1 MFRRQTSEPRLAGTN
16 AIPRVFRTP
25 AGTERRSPQKRGRK
39 VPACHKPALHCMPPR
54 TYTGITHM
62 DDRQRRLEGTLYRP
76 SFEQDSCG
84 FGLIAN
90 MDDKPSHWL
99 VSTAISSLANLT
111 HRGAVAADGKSGDG
125 CGLLFRKP
133 DSFLRTVAREKGF
146 ELAAHYAAGL
156 VFHSADL
163 EAGKVSLANLKAQ
176 LEEQGLEVAGFRT
189 VPTDTRACGEYALK
203 TLPAIAQ
210 VFVNCP
216 ANMDAASFER
226 RLYIGR
232 RLAEKANK
240 ADASFYVPTLSAHT
254 MSYKGL
260 VTPENLPVFFPDL
273 QDERFTSSLAVFHQR
288 FSTNTWPQWKLAQP
302 FRYVAHNGEINTISG
317 NRSWARARE
326 AIMASPLIPNM
337 DDIRPIVQT
346 DGSDSMSL
354 DNMLEGLLMGGI
366 DFFRALRLLV
376 PPAWQNV
383 DTTDK
388 ELRAFYEY
396 NSMHMEP
403 WDGPAGIVLTNG
415 RYAGCMLDRNG
426 LRPGRYVLT
435 RDRHLTISSEIG
447 VWPYKPEDVVKKG
460 RVRPGQIIAVDL
472 QSGQLLLPHEIDAKL
487 KAAHPY
493 RRWIKQYANRLE
505 LSMDEDGGRPELSR
519 EQLNVFQK
527 HFQVSFEER
536 DAVIR
541 VLAEDAQEAVGSMG
555 DDTPMAVLSQRV
567 RSPFDYLRQQFAQ
580 VTNPPIDPIREAV
593 VMSLNTVFGSEK
605 NIFEETADHAKR
617 IEVSSPILSYE
628 KFKLLTSQADEQF
641 RAQTFD
647 LCYDPSQLD
656 LKGAIAALCEQVV
669 AASKAGVAI
678 AVLTDRHIAKDRL
691 PIHALFATGAVH
703 TALVNSGLRCK
714 TNLLIDTATARDP
727 HQFACLIGYG
737 ATAVH
742 PYLAYEV
749 IADLIKTGSVNEK
762 PSEAMS
768 KFRKGINKGLLKV
781 LSKMGIST
789 VASYRGAQLFEAVGI
804 ADEIVETC
812 MPFTVSRIGGANFA
826 DFEADMKQLSKLAFN
841 AMRPIS
847 QGGLL
852 KYVFGEEYHAY
863 NPDVVMQLQKAV
875 QNGDYTEYLRYAE
888 LVNTRP
894 VAMLRDLMQLKIDPA
909 QSIAIDEVEPLE
921 AILKRFDSAGM
932 SLGALSPEAHEALAE
947 GMNRLGGRS
956 NSGEGGEDP
965 ARYGTVKMSKI
976 KQVASGR
983 FGVTPHYLVNAEVL
997 QIKVAQGA
1005 KPGEGGQL
1013 PGDKVSGLIARLR
1026 HAKEGISLISP
1037 PPHHDIYSIEDLAQL
1052 IFDLKQV
1059 NPSALVSVKLVAE
1072 PGVGTVAA
1080 GVAKAY
1086 ADLITISGY
1095 DGGTG
1100 ASPLSSVKYAGSPW
1114 ELGLTEAQQVLRA
1127 NGLRG
1132 RVRVQTDGGLKTGLD
1147 VIKAAIMGAE
1157 SFGFGTGPMVALG
1170 CKFLR
1175 ICHLNNCATGVATQE
1190 IKLRSKYFTGLP
1202 EMVVNYFT
1210 FIARETREW
1219 MAKLGVRSMEE
1230 LIGRADL
1237 LELLQGESERQ
1248 GKLNL
1253 GVLLSQGT
1261 IAADEPRFCTSASN
1275 PSFDKGELAEKM
1287 LKDALPA
1294 ITAKTPI
1301 TLEYNVRNINRSLG
1315 ARLSGEIARQHGADG
1330 LPDGT
1335 LDVRLKGSAGQSF
1348 GVWNAKGLQLTL
1360 EGDANDYV
1368 GKGMNG
1374 GRLVVYPPKEVMY
1387 QPHEGTIIGNT
1398 CLYGATGGELF
1409 ASGLAGER
1417 FAVRNSGALAV
1428 VEGLGDHGCEYM
1440 TGGCVIALGQTG
1452 INFGAGMTGG
1462 FAFVYD
1468 RDEKFAYRYNN
1479 ELIDIH
1485 LINGEAMGQHR
1496 AFLKEKIEQ
1505 HVALTGSVIGAQIL
1519 EDFDDYVDY
1528 FWLVKPKAAKLDS
1541 LLKD

>member
-1 MFRRQTSEPRLAGTN
+1 
-16 AIPRVFRTP
+16 
-25 AGTERRSPQKRGRK
+25 
-39 VPACHKPALHCMPPR
+39 
-54 TYTGITHM
+54 M

-133 DSFLRTVAREKGF
+133 DSFLRTVAKEKG
-146 ELAAHYAAGL
+146 LALASHYAAGL
-156 VFHSADL
+156 VFHSPDL
-163 EAGKVSLANLKAQ
+163 ELGKASLNTLKAK

-203 TLPAIAQ
+203 TLPAIVQ

-216 ANMDAASFER
+216 AHMDAASFER

-232 RLAEKANK
+232 RLAEKAN
-240 ADASFYVPTLSAHT
+240 AGDAAFYLPTLSAHT
-254 MSYKGL
+254 ISYKGL

-273 QDERFTSSLAVFHQR
+273 QDERFAASLAVFHQR

-426 LRPGRYVLT
+426 LRPARYVLT

-447 VWPYKPEDVVKKG
+447 VWNYKPEDVVKKG
-460 RVRPGQIIAVDL
+460 RVRPGQILAVDL
-472 QSGQLLLPHEIDAKL
+472 QSGQLLLPHEIDDKL
-487 KAAHPY
+487 KSAHPY
-493 RRWIKQYANRLE
+493 RRWIKQYATRLE
-505 LSMDEDGGRPELSR
+505 ISMDEDSGRPELSK
-519 EQLNVFQK
+519 ELLNIYQK
-527 HFQVSFEER
+527 QFQVTFEER

-541 VLAEDAQEAVGSMG
+541 VLAEDGQEAVGSMG
-555 DDTPMAVLSQRV
+555 DDTPMAVLSQKV

-617 IEVSSPILSYE
+617 IEVSSPVLSYE

-647 LCYDPSQLD
+647 LTYDPAATD
-656 LKGAIAALCEQVV
+656 LKGALDKLADEVV
-669 AASKAGVAI
+669 AASRAGLSI
-678 AVLTDRHIAKDRL
+678 AVLSDRQIAKGRL
-691 PIHALFATGAVH
+691 PIHALFATGRVH
-703 TALVNSGLRCK
+703 TALVNAGQRCR

-749 IADLIKTGSVNEK
+749 IADLIAGGQLAEK
-762 PSEAMS
+762 QSEAMS

-789 VASYRGAQLFEAVGI
+789 VASYRGAQLFEAVGL
-804 ADEIVETC
+804 ADEIVDAC
-812 MPFTVSRIGGANFA
+812 MPHTVSRIGGAGLA
-826 DFEADMKQLSKLAFN
+826 EFEADMQALARFAFN
-841 AMRPIS
+841 PMRPIS

-852 KYVFGEEYHAY
+852 KYVHGEEYHAY

-875 QNGDYTEYLRYAE
+875 QGGDYGEYCKYAD
-888 LVNTRP
+888 LVNSRP
-894 VAMLRDLMQLKIDPA
+894 VAMLRDLMRVDLDGATPIPL
-909 QSIAIDEVEPLE
+909 DEVEPLD

-965 ARYGTVKMSKI
+965 ARYGTSKMSKI

-1147 VIKAAIMGAE
+1147 VVKAAIMGAE

-1190 IKLRSKYFTGLP
+1190 IKLRSKYFIGLP

-1210 FIARETREW
+1210 FVAQETREW
-1219 MAKLGVRSMEE
+1219 MAKLGVRSMAE
-1230 LIGRADL
+1230 LIGRT
-1237 LELLQGESERQ
+1237 ELLSVVDGQSQRQ
-1248 GKLNL
+1248 SGLKLD
-1253 GVLLSQGT
+1253 VLLSQGS
-1261 IAADEPRFCTSASN
+1261 IPDSEPRFCVTEGN
-1275 PSFDKGELAEKM
+1275 PSFDKGELAERM
-1287 LKDALPA
+1287 VRDAASA
-1294 ITAKTPI
+1294 IAGRTP
-1301 TLEYNVRNINRSLG
+1301 LVLDYAVRNTHRSIG
-1315 ARLSGEIARQHGADG
+1315 ARLSGEIARAHGADG
-1330 LPDGT
+1330 LPEGC
-1335 LDVRLKGSAGQSF
+1335 LDIRLKGSAGQSF
-1348 GVWNAKGLQLTL
+1348 GVWNAKGLNLTL

-1374 GRLVVYPPKEVMY
+1374 GRLVVYPPAGVMY
-1387 QPHEGTIIGNT
+1387 EAQDGAIIGNT
-1398 CLYGATGGELF
+1398 CLYGATGGALF
-1409 ASGLAGER
+1409 ASGTAGER

-1428 VEGLGDHGCEYM
+1428 VEGIGSHGCEYM
-1440 TGGCVIALGQTG
+1440 TGGCVIVLGQTG
-1452 INFGAGMTGG
+1452 LNFGAGMTGG

-1485 LINGEAMGQHR
+1485 LINGEAMGQYR

-1505 HVALTGSVIGAQIL
+1505 HVALTGSKIGGQIL